1 MEMKHGRNYKVSS
14 LNVKI
19 EKSELAKKLEEK
31 LGITWNLYQQYPF
44 DAGYDLRACEN
55 TSIVI
60 EPNERET
67 VGTGLYFQ
75 IDEPYW
81 EIQIRPRSG
90 LAHKNGIMIVNSP
103 GTVDF
108 AYRNEVK
115 IILYN
120 SGKESFI
127 IHQGDRIAQACFRPV
142 PQVFFE
148 YVDSIDQTVILSNTN
163 PWVQEE
169 KIKKR
174 NITKNKQPSTSL
186 NEEDTESLI
195 IKRGGGFGSSGIK

>member
-1 MEMKHGRNYKVSS
+1 VFR

-19 EKSELAKKLEEK
+19 EKSVLAQQLEQQ
-31 LGITWNLYQQYPF
+31 LGITWDLQQQYPF
-44 DAGYDLRACEN
+44 DAGYDLRACE
-55 TSIVI
+55 SMPIVI

-75 IDEPYW
+75 LDEPYW

-148 YVDSIDQTVILSNTN
+148 YVYSIDQTVILSNTN
-163 PWVQEE
+163 SWVQEE
-169 KIKKR
+169 KIKKQ
-174 NITKNKQPSTSL
+174 NITKNKRPSISL
-186 NEEDTESLI
+186 NEEDTEALI

>member
-1 MEMKHGRNYKVSS
+1 VSQHLS
-14 LNVKI
+14 VKI
-19 EKSELAKKLEEK
+19 EKSELAKELEEK
-31 LGITWNLYQQYPF
+31 LGITWNLQQQYPF
-44 DAGYDLRACEN
+44 DAGYDLRACELEE
-55 TSIVI
+55 IVL
-60 EPNERET
+60 EPNCRDT

-75 IDEPYW
+75 IDNPFW

-120 SGKESFI
+120 SGNRTFTISP
-127 IHQGDRIAQACFRPV
+127 GDRIAQACFRPV
-142 PQVFFE
+142 PQVSFE
-148 YVDSIDQTVILSNTN
+148 YVDAIEQTVILSNAH

-169 KIKKR
+169 KVKKR
-174 NITKNKQPSTSL
+174 GLVKKPKRETVSL
-186 NEEDTESLI
+186 SENDTEELI
-195 IKRGGGFGSSGIK
+195 INRGGFGSSGTR